1 MVMRVDPDKGYIDLS
16 KRRVAPEDTEK
27 CEDRYIRAK
36 TVHSILRHVAE
47 TCGVAL
53 EHLYTTIAW
62 PLDKKYGESYEA
74 FRRSVSEPGIFDG
87 LDIAEDV
94 MASMMLNIK
103 RRLTPQPIKVRADI
117 EVRCFSYEGIDAI
130 REALLAGQA
139 CSTDSVDIKVKLIAP
154 PLYVMLT
161 QSLSKEAALEAV
173 NAAIDATRAVIESK
187 GGKLAVKIAP
197 RVTTQREESDLRRTL
212 AGVAEEENE
221 DDSDGDE

>member
-1 MVMRVDPDKGYIDLS
+1 MVVVSP
-16 KRRVAPEDTEK
+16 TQ
-27 CEDRYIRAK
+27 
-36 TVHSILRHVAE
+36 VHSILRHVAE

-130 REALLAGQA
+130 REALVRCRAVHAARSCARSLLTCLLLLLGAMQLAGQA